1 MKVNGWKFS
10 KVSVQG
16 EHWTMTPVIRRH
28 YEVLDHQRLHHMKN
42 KEGMQHRAATQ
53 RNHKL

>member
-28 YEVLDHQRLHHMKN
+28 YETLDHQRLHHMKN
-42 KEGMQHRAATQ
+42 EEGMQHKAATQ
-53 RNHKL
+53 KKS